1 MTQLVKNLPAN
12 AGDTGEVGS
21 IHGSEKYPGGRNGHP
36 LRYCCLEDPMDRGA
50 WQAIYSP
57 NGHKESDT
65 TEHTCTLYTGKYP
78 YYVII
83 NLPPELLFRMAIKS
97 IRFISNGLR
106 FKSPWT

>member
-1 MTQLVKNLPAN
+1 MAIHS
-12 AGDTGEVGS
+12 S
-21 IHGSEKYPGGRNGHP
+21 IVAS
-36 LRYCCLEDPMDRGA
+36 DPMDRGA

>member
-1 MTQLVKNLPAN
+1 MQETQETWVRSVGQKNTQEEEMAIHS
-12 AGDTGEVGS
+12 S
-21 IHGSEKYPGGRNGHP
+21 IVAS
-36 LRYCCLEDPMDRGA
+36 DPMDRGA